1 MGRWRPPQPKSSPY
15 ITAKGLQALK
25 AELDHLWTKRRPEVV
40 RALSAAAAEG
50 DRSENAEYQYRKREL
65 AGIDRRVRYLQKRIP
80 DLKPVGEP
88 PSDPNKVFFGAFVGL
103 EGDDGEMLTFR
114 IVGPDEIDPDKQ
126 YISMDSPMAKQ
137 LLGKSLDDEV
147 AVKTPE
153 GERHWCVVEVSYEA

>member
-1 MGRWRPPQPKSSPY
+1 MGRWRAPQPKSSPY
-15 ITAKGLQALK
+15 ITADGLQALK
-25 AELDHLWTKRRPEVV
+25 VELDFLWTKRRPEVV

-65 AGIDRRVRYLQKRIP
+65 AGIDRRVRFLQKRIP
-80 DLKPVGEP
+80 DLIPVDEQ
-88 PSDPNKVFFGAFVGL
+88 PSDTNKVFFGACVEL
-103 EGDDGEMLTFR
+103 EDESGESLSFR

-147 AVKTPE
+147 MVKTPD
-153 GERHWCVVEVSYEA
+153 GDNFWTVVAVCYE

>member
-1 MGRWRPPQPKSSPY
+1 MGRWRPPQAKSSPY
-15 ITAKGLQALK
+15 ITAAGLAVLK
-25 AELDHLWTKRRPEVV
+25 SELDHLWSKRRPEVV

-80 DLKPVGEP
+80 DLIPVSEP
-88 PSDPNKVFFGAFVGL
+88 PSDKNKVFFGAFVSL
-103 EGDDGEMLTFR
+103 EDEDGATLNFR

-137 LLGKSLDDEV
+137 LLGKAMDEE
-147 AVKTPE
+147 VKVVTPE
-153 GERHWCVVEVSYEA
+153 GKRYWVVVAVRYG

>member
-15 ITAKGLQALK
+15 ITAAGLVQLK
-25 AELDHLWTKRRPEVV
+25 SELDHLWTKRRPEVV

-80 DLKPVGEP
+80 DLKPVGEV
-88 PSDPNKVFFGAFVGL
+88 PSDASKVFFGAFVTL
-103 EGDDGEMLTFR
+103 EDDSGEVLSFR

-137 LLGKSLDDEV
+137 LIGKALDDEV

-153 GERHWCVVEVSYEA
+153 GERYWCVTAVEYA

>member
-15 ITAKGLQALK
+15 ITAQGLQELK
-25 AELDHLWTKRRPEVV
+25 QELDFLWTKRRPEVV

-65 AGIDRRVRYLQKRIP
+65 ASIDRRVRYLQKRIP
-80 DLKPVGEP
+80 DLKPVGEV
-88 PSDPNKVFFGAFVGL
+88 PSDTSKVFFGAFVCL
-103 EGDDGEMLTFR
+103 EDETGEELHFR

-153 GERHWCVVEVSYEA
+153 GERHWGVVEVRYEA

>member
-15 ITAKGLQALK
+15 ITAAGLVTLK
-25 AELDHLWTKRRPEVV
+25 AELDFLWTKRRPEVV

-65 AGIDRRVRYLQKRIP
+65 AGIDRRVRFLQKRIP
-80 DLKPVGEP
+80 DLIAVNET
-88 PSDPNKVFFGAFVGL
+88 PSDLAKVFFGAYVVL
-103 EGDDGEMLTFR
+103 EDEAGEVLSFR

-137 LLGKSLDDEV
+137 LIGKTLDSEV
-147 AVKTPE
+147 LVKTPD
-153 GERHWCVVEVSYEA
+153 GDKYWTVVAVRYS

>member
-15 ITAKGLQALK
+15 ITAQGLVSLK

-80 DLKPVGEP
+80 DLKPVAET
-88 PSDPNKVFFGAFVGL
+88 PSDPSKVFFGAFVSL
-103 EGDDGEMLTFR
+103 EDDDGETMRFR

-137 LLGKSLDDEV
+137 LLGKALDDEV
-147 AVKTPE
+147 LVRTPD
-153 GERHWCVVEVSYEA
+153 GEKQWCVVEVRYAQ

>member
-15 ITAKGLQALK
+15 ITAQGLQRLK
-25 AELDHLWTKRRPEVV
+25 QELDFLWSKRRPEVV

-80 DLKPVGEP
+80 DLKPVFET
-88 PSDPNKVFFGAFVGL
+88 PSDPSKVFFGAFVSL
-103 EGDDGEMLTFR
+103 EDDHGETMRFR
-114 IVGPDEIDPDKQ
+114 IVGPDEIDPDKH

-137 LLGKSLDDEV
+137 LLGKALDDEV
-147 AVKTPE
+147 LVRTPE
-153 GERHWCVVEVSYEA
+153 GEKHWCVVEVRYAQ

>member
-15 ITAKGLQALK
+15 ITAQGLQRLK
-25 AELDHLWTKRRPEVV
+25 QELDFLWSKRRPEVV

-80 DLKPVGEP
+80 DLKPVSET
-88 PSDPNKVFFGAFVGL
+88 PSNPSKVFFGAFVSL
-103 EGDDGEMLTFR
+103 EDDDGETMRFR

-137 LLGKSLDDEV
+137 LLGKALDDEV
-147 AVKTPE
+147 LVKTPD
-153 GERHWCVVEVSYEA
+153 GEKHWCVVEVRYAQ